1 MNKHTSVKPT
11 PFKIE
16 PTIFHIHQPDPRGKD
31 WYDLFGKDFYVGRII
46 DEQKAA
52 YIVKA
57 VNSHETLVRA
67 LKEAQSYILTRKG
80 KEFNIKDSDYF
91 SISVVMVQALTL
103 AEKE

>member
-46 DEQKAA
+46 DEQNAA

-57 VNSHETLVRA
+57 VNSHERYKAIAQSIIDESKDGLDRSVWRLSEA
-67 LKEAQSYILTRKG
+67 LK
-80 KEFNIKDSDYF
+80 
-91 SISVVMVQALTL
+91 L
-103 AEKE
+103 AGEE